1 MRTQKG
7 QGLVEFALMLPIVL
21 LMLYGLIELARL
33 VQASITVQHA
43 AREGA
48 RYAVTGQSITGVA
61 ADRASSIVTK
71 TRAALAGLQVAPSAD
86 TPAVE
91 PNTARFYADVSLNPT
106 TGGSAITPITVTVT
120 YNYSPL
126 VPISFNGITLLPTV
140 LTLQGRAVMITERI
154 DKVTPVAEAQ
164 GGGGGTYSISGSIT
178 GVSGVTITIT
188 SGGTGSATTDAS
200 GNYTLSSLNSGTYT
214 ITPGKAGCTFT
225 PTSLTVTITTLDS
238 TGNNFTPSCSGY
250 TISGSVGT
258 TGATVT
264 LSGAGSGTATSDG
277 AGNYSFSNQANGA
290 YTITPGKAG
299 CTFNPTSINA
309 TISGADSAG
318 NNFSA
323 NCPVTTYSI
332 SGTVTGATGVTMTL
346 SGSGT
351 GTATTD
357 GSGNYSFSGLS
368 NGGTYTVTPSGM
380 GCTFSPSSRSV
391 TISSADST
399 GNNFTCSYSIS
410 GYTRT
415 GSGAAISGVA
425 ITASGTSA
433 WSATTNGSGYYSQ
446 TGLSSGSYSMM
457 ASLGGYTFSPNP
469 AAVTISGSSPT
480 QDFTGTTSGC
490 AITATAITISSDKA
504 SLNFTNG
511 GSSIASITNIDIAW
525 PSSNTKLKEVKF
537 KTSSNEKI
545 WDAGDTASPTGMP
558 AEGGWKS
565 SGDRTLGAGSTKT
578 LEFKFEDDAA
588 STGYTITVTFD
599 NGCSLTQTK

>member
-48 RYAVTGQSITGVA
+48 RYAVTGQSITGLA

-154 DKVTPVAEAQ
+154 DKVTPVAEAV
-164 GGGGGTYSISGSIT
+164 GGGGTYSISGSIT

-188 SGGTGSATTDAS
+188 SGGAGSATTDAS

-290 YTITPGKAG
+290 YTIAPGKAG
-299 CTFNPTSINA
+299 CTFNPTSINV

-323 NCPVTTYSI
+323 NCPITTYSI
-332 SGTVTGATGVTMTL
+332 SGTVTGAPAVTMTL
-346 SGSGT
+346 GGAGT

-357 GSGNYSFSGLS
+357 GSGNYAFSGLS
-368 NGGTYTVTPSGM
+368 NGTYTVTPSGS
-380 GCTFSPSSRSV
+380 GCTFTPS
-391 TISSADST
+391 TISVSIAGASST
-399 GNNFTCSYSIS
+399 GNNFTCTYSIS
-410 GYTRT
+410 GYART
-415 GSGAAISGVA
+415 GGGAAISGVT
-425 ITASGTSA
+425 INASGTSS

-469 AAVTISGSSPT
+469 ATVTISGSSPT
-480 QDFTGTTSGC
+480 QDFTGTASGC

-504 SLNFTNG
+504 SLNITNG
-511 GSSIASITNIDIAW
+511 GASSVSISNIAISW

-545 WDAGDTASPTGMP
+545 WDAGDTASPTNMP
-558 AEGGWKS
+558 TDGGWKS
-565 SGDRTLGAGSTKT
+565 GGDRTLGAGNTKT
-578 LEFKFEDDAA
+578 LEFKFEDNAA
-588 STGYTITVTFD
+588 STGYSVVVTFD
-599 NGCSLTQTK
+599 NGCSVTQTK